1 MLKFFAES
9 REAAVTMGHA
19 VDDADTWFEGD
30 ERRSSSS
37 ASDLDWDKTA
47 RMICA
52 VLLPPLGVFLQTGCS
67 KDLAINGLLTLF
79 GYVPGIIHAVY
90 VICVS

>member
-1 MLKFFAES
+1 
-9 REAAVTMGHA
+9 MGHA
-19 VDDADTWFEGD
+19 VDDADNWFEGD

-37 ASDLDWDKTA
+37 TSDFNWDKTA
-47 RMICA
+47 RLICA
-52 VLLPPLGVFLQTGCS
+52 VLLPPLGVFLQTGCN
-67 KDLAINGLLTLF
+67 KDLAINALLTLF